1 MKPELLLPAGN
12 AESFNAAMAGGA
24 DAVYMGIR
32 KFNARGR
39 AANFTP
45 EQLQSI
51 LKITASQDKRVYLTL
66 NTLIKN
72 EELPEL
78 IALLSVLT
86 QTDVA
91 AVIIQD
97 WGMYYLIKKY
107 FPTLRI
113 HASTQ
118 MQTHN
123 STGVNF
129 ADKMAFERVIMA
141 RELTLNELESI
152 RNHALLPL
160 EVFAH
165 GALCYSLSGA
175 CLFSSFMGGN
185 SANRG
190 LCTQPCRR
198 LFETGEDKKFLFSLK
213 DHQLINY
220 VPTLMELGIS
230 ALKIEGRMRS
240 AEYTYTVARAYRMA
254 IDNPEDLDEARAL
267 LKRDLG
273 REKTTYFVGN
283 SLQSA
288 LGEIPATGIFLGK
301 ITRISAEGFAF
312 NAPFELKEGNR
323 IRIHSPEGEVKEA
336 IKLKDFSNN
345 KRNFVKVN
353 KPDSEAKKGDLVFLA
368 EFRENKFKNK
378 LEEKGEPTPKQ
389 LPDGQIEKI
398 VKSLQHKKEHNQRQI
413 FVRIDQVEWIKKIY
427 IRSVDKV
434 ILNFPKRQWKD
445 FMTGNPFIQRNKK
458 KFIIELP
465 KFIPEKDVEH
475 YKDFCHKSK
484 MEGFTHFMI
493 SQLSQIDLLPS
504 NVTVSVNENV
514 YSFNDAAIALFKE
527 KGVRHW
533 IYPFENEK
541 KNLKAQTDR
550 DGIVPVLFH
559 PDLFYSRMPIKLE
572 TDNQETFTDD
582 EENIFVRTVRD
593 GMTIIT
599 PEKPVALFQ
608 DMRELKKEGF
618 HNFLIDFSRVRP
630 SQNKFNT
637 YIKHL
642 HDGEQVQPSG
652 SFNFSKGIK

>member
-1 MKPELLLPAGN
+1 
-12 AESFNAAMAGGA
+12 
-24 DAVYMGIR
+24 
-32 KFNARGR
+32 
-39 AANFTP
+39 
-45 EQLQSI
+45 
-51 LKITASQDKRVYLTL
+51 
-66 NTLIKN
+66 
-72 EELPEL
+72 
-78 IALLSVLT
+78 
-86 QTDVA
+86 
-91 AVIIQD
+91 
-97 WGMYYLIKKY
+97 
-107 FPTLRI
+107 
-113 HASTQ
+113 
-118 MQTHN
+118 
-123 STGVNF
+123 
-129 ADKMAFERVIMA
+129 
-141 RELTLNELESI
+141 
-152 RNHALLPL
+152 
-160 EVFAH
+160 
-165 GALCYSLSGA
+165 
-175 CLFSSFMGGN
+175 
-185 SANRG
+185 
-190 LCTQPCRR
+190 
-198 LFETGEDKKFLFSLK
+198 
-213 DHQLINY
+213 
-220 VPTLMELGIS
+220 
-230 ALKIEGRMRS
+230 
-240 AEYTYTVARAYRMA
+240 
-254 IDNPEDLDEARAL
+254 
-267 LKRDLG
+267 
-273 REKTTYFVGN
+273 
-283 SLQSA
+283 
-288 LGEIPATGIFLGK
+288 
-301 ITRISAEGFAF
+301 
-312 NAPFELKEGNR
+312 
-323 IRIHSPEGEVKEA
+323 
-336 IKLKDFSNN
+336 
-345 KRNFVKVN
+345 VKVN